1 MTAPGEAK
9 RPPRSRA
16 RARRALAA
24 IALAT
29 IALTRSPS
37 RAAEPVSLRRFALVV
52 GSNDGGPARV
62 RLRYAQSDAQA
73 FAQVLE
79 GWGGVA
85 RADRLVVLEPTLDR
99 LREAIGDLHGRV
111 RAASG
116 ARRVEVLFYYSGH
129 SDEEGLL
136 PTGARL
142 PYQELRRAI
151 DAMPA
156 DVRIVVLDSCSSG
169 ALTRRKG
176 GTRRPPFL
184 VDESGRVTGHAFL
197 TSSAAEEAAQE
208 SDRIGGSF
216 FTHYLVSG
224 LRGAADASRDGR
236 VTLSEAYQ
244 FAFNETLAR
253 TERTSGGPQHPAYD
267 IQLAGTGDL
276 VMTDL
281 RQTSAGLVVAREVDG
296 RLFVRDQRGH
306 LVVEVTKAPTHAIE
320 LGLEPGEYRVT
331 LDRGGRVYA
340 LELRIAAGG
349 RARIGGDRF
358 TEQAPEAVALRGGTE
373 AALARA
379 AGDYKR
385 RAFNLSLLPT
395 VSLAGDDSP
404 RTIEQFSL
412 NVVGQAARLEGAEVG
427 LGLNWILED
436 ARWFQLA
443 VGANLVGGSFQ
454 GVQLA
459 GGANVV
465 KGRVEGA
472 QLAVGASWASRGV
485 RGFQVADGLAWTEAL
500 VGVQLAAVTRS
511 TDAHGGQVGIVNVG
525 GSIEGLQLG
534 LVNVA
539 TGKVRGAQIGLL
551 NVADDVEGAPIGLV
565 SWVRK
570 GMLRG
575 QVWGSDTALSN
586 VGLQLGSRHVYS
598 LVSAGVTPSDG
609 KARWLAGFGLG
620 GHLPITETLWS
631 ALDVSA
637 LAVGRGDD
645 TEGQPALLRV
655 RLSLGWQASD
665 RFGVFGG
672 PALNV
677 YSSEKDDGKDLVLG
691 GPSYTDTRGGRRV
704 RVWPGFFLGV
714 RI

>member
-1 MTAPGEAK
+1 MTSPGERTALLGSPLWRLLVLLALGLLAICAA
-9 RPPRSRA
+9 RPA
-16 RARRALAA
+16 
-24 IALAT
+24 
-29 IALTRSPS
+29 
-37 RAAEPVSLRRFALVV
+37 RAAEPVALRRFALVV
-52 GSNDGGPARV
+52 GTNDGGPARV
-62 RLRYAQSDAQA
+62 RLRYAQTDAQA
-73 FAQVLE
+73 FARVLE
-79 GWGGVA
+79 GWGGVS
-85 RADRLVVLEPTLDR
+85 RADRLVVLEPTVDR
-99 LREAIGDLHGRV
+99 LREALGDLHGRV

-136 PTGARL
+136 PAGARM

-176 GTRRPPFL
+176 GTRRAPFL

-197 TSSAAEEAAQE
+197 TSSAAEESAQE

-216 FTHYLVSG
+216 FTHYLLSG

-244 FAFNETLAR
+244 FAFNETLSR

-296 RLFVRDQRGH
+296 RLFVRDKRGH
-306 LVVEVTKAPTHAIE
+306 LVVEVAKAPTHAIE

-331 LDRGGRVYA
+331 LDKGGKVYA
-340 LELRIAAGG
+340 LELRVAAGG

-358 TEQAPEAVALRGGTE
+358 TEQAPEAVALRGGPE
-373 AALARA
+373 AAIATPP
-379 AGDYKR
+379 GGYKR
-385 RAFNLSLLPT
+385 VPFNLSLLPT
-395 VSLAGDDSP
+395 VSLSGEDSP

-412 NVVGQAARLEGAEVG
+412 NVVGQAARLEGAELG
-427 LGLNWILED
+427 LGMNWILED

-443 VGANLVGGSFQ
+443 VGANLVGRNFTGAQ
-454 GVQLA
+454 VA
-459 GGANVV
+459 AGANVV

-472 QLAVGASWASRGV
+472 QLAAGASWASRGL
-485 RGFQVADGLAWTEAL
+485 RGFQAANGLAWTEEL

-511 TDAHGGQVGIVNVG
+511 TEAHGGQVGLVNVG
-525 GSIEGLQLG
+525 GNIEGLQLG

-539 TGKVRGAQIGLL
+539 TGKVRGAQIGLV
-551 NVADDVEGAPIGLV
+551 NVADDVEGAPIGIV

-570 GMLRG
+570 GMLHG

-586 VGLQLGSRHVYS
+586 VGLQIGSRHIYS
-598 LVSAGVTPSDG
+598 LVSASVTPSEG
-609 KARWLAGFGLG
+609 KTRWMAGVGLG
-620 GHLPITETLWS
+620 GHLPITETVWS
-631 ALDVSA
+631 SLDVSA

-645 TEGQPALLRV
+645 TDGDPALV
-655 RLSLGWQASD
+655 RLRLSFGWQASD
-665 RFGVFGG
+665 HLGVFGG

-677 YSSEKDDGKDLVLG
+677 YSSGKDDGKDLVLG
-691 GPSYTDTRGGRRV
+691 GPSYAETRSGRTV
-704 RVWPGFFLGV
+704 RLWPGFFLGV